1 MKKRTQMSD
10 FFKDSAS
17 EIILILMSAAILM
30 VMVYFQQSLNWNHAL
45 KSRDQKISGLN
56 DEIARL
62 EHGLAQAR
70 DTIAGLTA
78 SSQTTIDDLKAAREI
93 IGELESERQ
102 KTIKET
108 ALMGSALQ
116 QKNNDVAE
124 LNARIAEIRNT
135 VDAELAAKDRRITEL
150 ENAAADQ
157 NRRFAEVQETIR
169 RLEASEK
176 ALQSRVNTADQA
188 YTDLS
193 KRHESLLEEFANIKK
208 AN

>member
-1 MKKRTQMSD
+1 MSD

-157 NRRFAEVQETIR
+157 NRRFTEVQETIR

>member
-1 MKKRTQMSD
+1 MSD

-78 SSQTTIDDLKAAREI
+78 SSQATIDDLKAAREI